1 MIVREKT
8 IESGDVSSLRRVK
21 ILSSHVEAL
30 ELIADDLKRVDVKM
44 QATGEVFMPLASAIN
59 LLLGSGGKRLRPA
72 LALLTSKLY
81 ESAERGRV
89 VSLAAAVEMLHS
101 ATLVHDDV
109 IDGSLL
115 RRGQATLNAS
125 WSQGATILAGDFVFA
140 RAAFFA
146 AETDSIRV
154 MQIFSQTLMT
164 IVEGELRQ
172 LYALRN
178 WSQPKDAYYERIY
191 GKTAAL
197 FAAATEAAA
206 VLGSAP
212 EEEIDLLRDYGY
224 NVGMAFQIM
233 DDILDFVGDPD
244 KVGKPVGG
252 DLRQGTV
259 TLPVFYYLQTHPEAL
274 QIIQASGNGHSNGNL
289 LGQLIAD
296 IAQSPAIDAT
306 RREAIQFIETAKA
319 CLATWPPSIYR
330 QALLD
335 LADYVVLRSL

>member
-1 MIVREKT
+1 M
-8 IESGDVSSLRRVK
+8 
-21 ILSSHVEAL
+21 SSHPEAL
-30 ELIADDLKRVDVKM
+30 ELITEELQRVDAKM
-44 QATGEVFMPLASAIN
+44 QATGEVFAPLASAIN
-59 LLLGSGGKRLRPA
+59 LLVGSGGKRLRPA
-72 LALLTSKLY
+72 LALLVSKLY
-81 ESAERGRV
+81 DAADRDKV

-115 RRGQATLNAS
+115 RRGSPTLNAS

-140 RAAFFA
+140 RAAYFA
-146 AETDSIRV
+146 AETGNIRV

-172 LYALRN
+172 LYAIRN
-178 WSQPKDAYYERIY
+178 WSQPKDAYYQRIY

-206 VLGSAP
+206 VLGYAP
-212 EEEIDLLRDYGY
+212 EEEISLLRDYGY

-233 DDILDFVGDPD
+233 DDVLDFIGDPG

-274 QIIQASGNGHSNGNL
+274 QIMQASGNGHANGNL

-306 RREAIQFIETAKA
+306 RQEAGQFIDAAKA
-319 CLATWPPSIYR
+319 CLESWPSSTHR

-335 LADYVVLRSL
+335 LADYVVMRSL

>member
-1 MIVREKT
+1 M
-8 IESGDVSSLRRVK
+8 IESGDVTTFRRLEP
-21 ILSSHVEAL
+21 LSSHSAAL
-30 ELIADDLKRVDVKM
+30 ALIADDLQRVDAKM

-59 LLLGSGGKRLRPA
+59 LLVGSGGKRLRPA

-81 ESAERGRV
+81 DAADPDKV

-115 RRGQATLNAS
+115 RRGSPTLNAS

-140 RAAFFA
+140 RAAYFA
-146 AETDSIRV
+146 AETGSIRV

-178 WSQPKDAYYERIY
+178 WSQPKDAYYQRIY

-206 VLGSAP
+206 VLGDAA

-233 DDILDFVGDPD
+233 DDILDFVGDPG

-259 TLPVFYYLQTHPEAL
+259 TLPVFYYLQSHPEAL
-274 QIIQASGNGHSNGNL
+274 QIMQSSGNGHSNGNL

-296 IAQSPAIDAT
+296 IAKSPAIDAT
-306 RREAIQFIETAKA
+306 RQEASQFIDAAKA
-319 CLATWPPSIYR
+319 CLVSWPSSVHR

-335 LADYVVLRSL
+335 LADYVVVRSL

>member
-1 MIVREKT
+1 M
-8 IESGDVSSLRRVK
+8 
-21 ILSSHVEAL
+21 SSHSQAL
-30 ELIADDLKRVDVKM
+30 ELIADDLQRVDAKM
-44 QATGEVFMPLASAIN
+44 QATGEVFAPLSGAIN
-59 LLLGSGGKRLRPA
+59 LLLDSGGKRLRPA
-72 LALLTSKLY
+72 LALLIGRLY
-81 ESAERGRV
+81 PAAQRQHV

-115 RRGQATLNAS
+115 RRGNPTLNAS

-140 RAAFFA
+140 RAAYFA

-154 MQIFSQTLMT
+154 MKIFSQTLMT

-172 LYALRN
+172 LYAIRK
-178 WSQPKDAYYERIY
+178 WSQPKDAYYQRIF

-212 EEEIDLLRDYGY
+212 QEEITLLREYGY

-233 DDILDFVGDPD
+233 DDILDFVGDART
-244 KVGKPVGG
+244 VGKPVGG

-259 TLPVFYYLQTHPEAL
+259 TLPVFHYLQSHPEAL
-274 QIIQASGNGHSNGNL
+274 QVMQASGNGHASGAA
-289 LGQLIAD
+289 LGELIAD
-296 IAQSPAIDAT
+296 IARSPAIDAT
-306 RREAIQFIETAKA
+306 RQEAAQFIDTAKA
-319 CLATWPPSIYR
+319 RLVSWPPSRYS

-335 LADYVVLRSL
+335 LADYVVVRSL